1 MLKSPARLQKTKE
14 RPLTI
19 MSELKWTMADIFEN
33 PKAYQQATGIEVPT
47 FDEYAKNPEKYKGR
61 KDEIFVSAEN
71 GPQLLRKVTRRAY
84 YYVGKYKVD
93 SLEKAEK
100 VAKDMGWNLSEME
113 YKPNLENVGGGKFD
127 VHVHFVLR
135 DNGKAQG

>member
-1 MLKSPARLQKTKE
+1 
-14 RPLTI
+14 